1 MRSYEIEN
9 FITQQRADEIHNLLD
24 PVHRSI
30 NSVKERD
37 ELFNKWKNQGA
48 TKIVGPEDDGKAPD
62 QDDYFLGCF
71 VEREDIKDIAIH
83 FESKYNMELKG
94 ALILRLHEPSH
105 PHAHAGDL
113 TVLVPFEGKM
123 EFKICNEYSDI
134 HSKPLEGTFTPEL
147 VANYSPLNAIVFDSK
162 RVHYSGKGGEIPR
175 THLVM
180 DYVHL
185 RN

>member
-30 NSVKERD
+30 KSVEERD

-48 TKIVGPEDDGKAPD
+48 NIFEDDGKVPD
-62 QDDYFLGCF
+62 QDDSFLGCF
-71 VEREDIKDIAIH
+71 VEREDIKDIAIQ
-83 FESKYNMELKG
+83 FESMYNMELKG
-94 ALILRLHEPSH
+94 ALILRMLEPSY

-134 HSKPLEGTFTPEL
+134 HSKQLEGTFTPEL
-147 VANYSPLNAIVFDSK
+147 VANYSPLNAIVFDAK